1 MKFNILTIFPNIFD
15 SFFSESILKRA
26 IDKKLIE
33 INTVNIRDFTNDKHK
48 TVDDTPCG
56 GGAGMVMKVEP
67 IYKALRKIKKNK
79 KNRVILLTPA
89 GKQFNQ
95 NIAKQYSKLS
105 QLTFICGRYEGIDA
119 RVENFIDEKI
129 SIGHYVLN
137 GGEVA
142 AAAIIETVAR
152 LIPGVLGNIK
162 SIKEESFSANQPFV
176 LEYQQYTKPE
186 IFKAGNKKYRVPKI
200 LLSGDHK
207 KIKEWRI
214 KKARSLQ
221 TG

>member
-1 MKFNILTIFPNIFD
+1 MKFNILTIFPRIFD

-33 INTVNIRDFTNDKHK
+33 INTVNIRDFTSDKHN

-67 IYKALRKIKKNK
+67 IYKALQKIKKNK
-79 KNRVILLTPA
+79 KNRIILLTPA

-95 NIAKQYSKLS
+95 NIAKKYSKLDEI
-105 QLTFICGRYEGIDA
+105 TFICGRYEGIDA
-119 RVENFIDEKI
+119 RIEKFIDEKI
-129 SIGHYVLN
+129 SIGPYVLN

-142 AAAIIETVAR
+142 ATAIIEAVSR
-152 LIPGVLGNIK
+152 LIPGILGNIE
-162 SIKEESFSANQPFV
+162 SIEEESFSTNQPFE
-176 LEYQQYTKPE
+176 LEYPQYTKPE
-186 IFKAGNKKYRVPKI
+186 IFEAEGKKYRVPKI

-207 KIKEWRI
+207 KIKEWRMQKA
-214 KKARSLQ
+214 KKNK
-221 TG
+221 

>member
-1 MKFNILTIFPNIFD
+1 MKFNILTIFPHILD

-26 IDKKLIE
+26 IDKKLIK
-33 INTVNIRDFTNDKHK
+33 INTVNIRDFTDDKHK
-48 TVDDTPCG
+48 TVDGTPCG

-67 IYKALRKIKKNK
+67 IYKALQKADKNK
-79 KNRVILLTPA
+79 KNRIVLLTPA

-95 NIAKQYSKLS
+95 NIAKKYSKLD
-105 QLTFICGRYEGIDA
+105 QITFICGRYEGIDA

-129 SIGHYVLN
+129 SIGPYVLN

-142 AAAIIETVAR
+142 AAAIIEAVSR
-152 LIPGVLGNIK
+152 LIPGILGNIK
-162 SIKEESFSANQPFV
+162 SIEEESFSANQPFE
-176 LEYQQYTKPE
+176 LEYPQYTKPE
-186 IFKAGNKKYRVPKI
+186 IFQVKDKKYSVPKI

-214 KKARSLQ
+214 KKAQKRK
-221 TG
+221 